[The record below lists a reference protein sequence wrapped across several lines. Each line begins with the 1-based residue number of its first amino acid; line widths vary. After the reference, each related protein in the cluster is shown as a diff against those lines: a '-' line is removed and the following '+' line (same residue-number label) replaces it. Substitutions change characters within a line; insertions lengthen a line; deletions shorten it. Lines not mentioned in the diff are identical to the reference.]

1 MTDRQLRPY
10 VLVGEM
16 HDVVFA
22 KRAADLNL
30 NLFARYRAGIGK
42 AMDAAERNVNR
53 FVFVD
58 RSEHLIDDAV

>member
-22 KRAADLNL
+22 ERAADLNL
-30 NLFARYRAGIGK
+30 DLFARYRAGIGK
-42 AMDAAERNVNR
+42 AMNGADRNVDR

-58 RSEHLIDDAV
+58 R